1 MGPVEART
9 SDRRP
14 AAAPDSVGQRSVTD
28 QIFDYRA
35 WGGPWTGVLPGS
47 WGVGGSRAGRRLP
60 IYGLWVWSAWG
71 GRFGQWSKGLQ
82 GSDSGFMWSTGVN

>member
-35 WGGPWTGVLPGS
+35 
-47 WGVGGSRAGRRLP
+47 
-60 IYGLWVWSAWG
+60 
-71 GRFGQWSKGLQ
+71 
-82 GSDSGFMWSTGVN
+82 

>member
-1 MGPVEART
+1 MGLLNYPSKKCVLLAAPTAPALCRSSVGSRCVAIVPTQSDQRGGSLRMGPVEART

-35 WGGPWTGVLPGS
+35 
-47 WGVGGSRAGRRLP
+47 
-60 IYGLWVWSAWG
+60 
-71 GRFGQWSKGLQ
+71 
-82 GSDSGFMWSTGVN
+82 